1 MLNSHYRHG
10 WTLSESPSRSVR
22 DVGKDQ
28 AVRSGFMSETTLKF
42 SRLTVNCRS
51 TESRYPY
58 LVLVMKGRRRQ
69 LTNRITAS
77 SMFPSLFFLHGMCVV
92 LKWKWTE
99 WAKGTRLEAYIF
111 PRYAPAHSLSTANVC
126 LKHLRHIINCPQLY
140 CYIVLL

>member
-10 WTLSESPSRSVR
+10 WTLSESHRVR
-22 DVGKDQ
+22 LEPLEKIKLF
-28 AVRSGFMSETTLKF
+28 AAALWARLHYS
-42 SRLTVNCRS
+42 SRLTIDCRR